1 LQHFRQDLAAIF
13 DCVLAGHYKRLSHLP
28 ESEAF
33 VRLQIEL
40 LRNRNT
46 VADDGYVLK
55 SVQLALARQDE
66 KEQYLFLGSRPV
78 SAVVFGMILGLRNC
92 PTRASILEAGSSQL
106 AHFMC
111 DLKHILAGNK
121 AYLGR

>member
-1 LQHFRQDLAAIF
+1 LQPFRQDLAAIF
-13 DCVLAGHYKRLSHLP
+13 DCVLAGHYKRLSHLR

-55 SVQLALARQDE
+55 SRLPDCFPRFLDFGQLTA
-66 KEQYLFLGSRPV
+66 
-78 SAVVFGMILGLRNC
+78 
-92 PTRASILEAGSSQL
+92 
-106 AHFMC
+106 
-111 DLKHILAGNK
+111 
-121 AYLGR
+121 